1 MAQPLLSIKASFG
14 SGRLLTSP
22 NANRRLAAPAAD
34 PGRSGRSGTGVQHG
48 DGATVLR
55 PAGDVVTD
63 RDRTLLAVGDG
74 PHPAGVDAARGQ
86 EGAHRLGTAG
96 AQRDVI
102 FAGAALVGMAFD
114 GERVAVVALQPLR
127 LLFQG

>member
-34 PGRSGRSGTGVQHG
+34 PGRSGRSGTGVQHR

-63 RDRTLLAVGDG
+63 RDRALLAVGDG
-74 PHPAGVDAARGQ
+74 AHPARVDAARG
-86 EGAHRLGTAG
+86 EIGADRLGA
-96 AQRDVI
+96 ARAKRNIV
-102 FAGAALVGMAFD
+102 FAGAA
-114 GERVAVVALQPLR
+114 
-127 LLFQG
+127 